1 MQINI
6 GIIKINVIT
15 NVGSFN
21 VGKTILCNNRAL
33 VTVQPG
39 PAEIAEAPAAALPE
53 ANPGGPPDDPRQR
66 GEHST

>member
-6 GIIKINVIT
+6 GMIRINVIT

-21 VGKTILCNNRAL
+21 VGKTILCNNRST

-39 PAEIAEAPAAALPE
+39 PEDAGGTGAEGTAE
-53 ANPGGPPDDPRQR
+53 PGGPQHEPMQR
-66 GEHST
+66 SVHTP

>member
-15 NVGSFN
+15 NVGSLN
-21 VGKTILCNNRAL
+21 VGKTILCNNRST

-39 PAEIAEAPAAALPE
+39 PAEPDGSQDAEANADH
-53 ANPGGPPDDPRQR
+53 GGLQHEPMQR
-66 GEHST
+66 SVHTP

>member
-6 GIIKINVIT
+6 GMIRINVIT

-21 VGKTILCNNRAL
+21 VGKTILCNNRST

-39 PAEIAEAPAAALPE
+39 PEDAGGGTGAEGTAE
-53 ANPGGPPDDPRQR
+53 PGGPQHEPMQR
-66 GEHST
+66 SDNAP